1 MYKCEKCEK
10 EFKYKYLL
18 KKHEN
23 RKFKCNSVNSI
34 NTINNIKNN
43 YEDKIKNIE
52 NELEYKTKLSLEKK
66 NICLFCNLS
75 LSTKTSTSRHIN
87 KYCKVK
93 KELINEKIKLIQNK
107 NETNDNDD
115 NNKLKNEL
123 KVLKD
128 KLEKLET
135 KQQITQNITINNTQ
149 NNLIMI
155 NPFGKEDLSHLS
167 VEDYKKFLN
176 GFFPGF
182 LKYVEKVHFDENAP
196 QNHNICISN
205 LRSKYISIHEND
217 GNKWVTKMRDDILE
231 RFINRKHNQL
241 IDKREELED
250 LKKIDKKIIDNFDEF
265 CESLEN
271 NEAKKSIKNDIITMI
286 YDNKNKIKSK
296 NKIDNKTDLI
306 PKKIIKQKN

>member
-23 RKFKCNSVNSI
+23 RKFKCNSVNSV

-205 LRSKYISIHEND
+205 LRSKYISIHD